1 MLNSKYPIY
10 LASQSPRRQ
19 KMLSIMGIPFSIVKV
34 NTKEEFEENE
44 NPIKIVKNISLQKL
58 QEAKNKI
65 HEGIIISADTI
76 VVVENRILGKPSSEF
91 EARKFLELLSGKS
104 HFVYTGFALENIE
117 IKKTILGYSKT
128 KVSFRKLETQEII
141 DYIKTGS
148 PLDKAGAYGIQDDY
162 GAVFVEKINGCY
174 YNVLGFPMSKIYS
187 ALKSLI

>member
-1 MLNSKYPIY
+1 MFNSKYPIY

-19 KMLSIMGIPFSIVKV
+19 KMLSIMGIPFSIIKV

-65 HEGIIISADTI
+65 QEGIIISADTI

-104 HFVYTGFALENIE
+104 HFVYTGFALENIG

>member
-1 MLNSKYPIY
+1 MFNSKYPIY

-65 HEGIIISADTI
+65 QEGIIISADTI

-104 HFVYTGFALENIE
+104 HFVYTGFALENIG